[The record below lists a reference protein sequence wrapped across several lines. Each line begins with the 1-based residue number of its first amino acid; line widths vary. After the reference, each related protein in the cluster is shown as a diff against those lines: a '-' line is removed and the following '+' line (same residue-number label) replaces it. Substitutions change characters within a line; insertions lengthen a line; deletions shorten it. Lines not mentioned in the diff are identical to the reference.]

1 MRKNYAI
8 TIHDMTINRI
18 HVYRV
23 YAISFEDA
31 YLQAK
36 VLHNHFMYVLNRK
49 TEVTAIIK
57 RKENEN
63 E

>member
-36 VLHNHFMYVLNRK
+36 VLHNHYMYILKRK
-49 TEVTAIIK
+49 AEVTAIIK
-57 RKENEN
+57 RKDDENE
-63 E
+63 